1 MSSKVDEDILQS
13 VAEAEGL
20 NKEEIITRVASRF
33 NRKRYEVAR
42 NLYQLSIQGK
52 IQLENPD
59 PPRNILGFAG
69 SVYSLWFW
77 VLLVLVG
84 ITMASIYLLPQVIPY
99 IYLRYITGSLFV
111 LYLPGYSLIES
122 LYPNK
127 EDLTP
132 LERLALSI
140 GLSLALVPLV
150 GLVFNY
156 TPWGIRL
163 TPIFTALSILTMGLA
178 GLAVAR
184 KFVYFEMTVDADA
197 RRVEIQGDVRSRY
210 LRKR

>member
-1 MSSKVDEDILQS
+1 M

-20 NKEEIITRVASRF
+20 NTEELIGRVAARV
-33 NRKRYEVAR
+33 NRKRHKIAK
-42 NLYQLSIQGK
+42 NLYQLSIQGTIK
-52 IQLENPD
+52 LEDSD

-84 ITMASIYLLPQVIPY
+84 IAMASIYLLPQETPY

-111 LYLPGYSLIES
+111 LYLPGYSLIEA

-150 GLVFNY
+150 GLALNY
-156 TPWGIRL
+156 TPWGVRL
-163 TPIFTALSILTMGLA
+163 NPIFATLSVLTVGFA

-184 KFVYFEMTVDADA
+184 KFVYFKMTVHAEA
-197 RRVEIQGDVRSRY
+197 RRVKIQGDVKSLH